1 MKKQFIASLAV
12 LTVLTA
18 ASMDYKALANT
29 TTQKNNTYT
38 LKVLDKVNTPDDVK
52 KLTTAQMKDLS
63 QDIRYAIMKRSNTIG
78 GHLGPDLGIVE
89 ATIAMHYVF
98 NSPEDKIVFD
108 VSHQC
113 YPHKMLT
120 GRKYGFLN
128 PEKYSAVSGY
138 TNPEE
143 SSHDFF
149 NVGHTSTGV
158 SLATGL
164 AKARDLKGEKYNVI
178 ALVGDGSLS
187 GGEAYEGLN
196 KAAVLGSNFIV
207 VVNDNEMAI
216 AENHG
221 GLYKN
226 LALLRKTNGKAQN
239 NIFTAMG
246 FDYYYVQDGNDV
258 DSLIKTFKKVKNT
271 TRPTVVHIHTLKG
284 KGLEQ
289 AVKDKETYHYIAA
302 GALDKQKAKKE
313 NQKETYNSITS
324 EYLLKKQKQNPLVFA
339 ISPATPAAT
348 GLTKEIR
355 QKMGQNY
362 TDTGIAEEHA
372 VAFASGAAKN
382 GARPVLEV
390 MSSFIQRTY
399 DQLSQDL
406 ALNNSPATILVFGGG
421 ISGADM
427 THLGIFD
434 IPLISNI
441 PNIVYLS
448 PSTKEEYIA
457 MLDWSLSQN
466 SHPVAIRV
474 PSGDVVS
481 TGHADKTDYSKLNK
495 YKIEEK
501 GKDVAIIAAGNFMPL
516 GRQVKQELFKTL
528 KINATLINPKFLSG
542 VDTELLQS
550 LEKDHKVVIT
560 LESGLLD
567 GGFGEKISRFY
578 SDKNMKVLN
587 YGAAKEF
594 TDREPVEKLY
604 EKFRLTPQLIT
615 EDISNIL
622 KK

>member
-52 KLTTAQMKDLS
+52 KLSMAQMKDLS

-89 ATIAMHYVF
+89 ATIALHYVF

-196 KAAVLGSNFIV
+196 NAAVLGSNFIV

-289 AVKDKETYHYIAA
+289 AVKNKEIYHYIAA

-382 GARPVLEV
+382 GAKPVLEV

>member
-1 MKKQFIASLAV
+1 
-12 LTVLTA
+12 
-18 ASMDYKALANT
+18 MDYKALANT

-196 KAAVLGSNFIV
+196 NAAVLGSNFIV

-382 GARPVLEV
+382 GAKPVLEV

>member
-196 KAAVLGSNFIV
+196 NAAVLGSNFIV

-258 DSLIKTFKKVKNT
+258 DSLIKTFKKVKNK
-271 TRPTVVHIHTLKG
+271 TRLCLLSLPQLRQQLG
-284 KGLEQ
+284 S
-289 AVKDKETYHYIAA
+289 
-302 GALDKQKAKKE
+302 QKK
-313 NQKETYNSITS
+313 
-324 EYLLKKQKQNPLVFA
+324 
-339 ISPATPAAT
+339 
-348 GLTKEIR
+348 
-355 QKMGQNY
+355 
-362 TDTGIAEEHA
+362 
-372 VAFASGAAKN
+372 
-382 GARPVLEV
+382 
-390 MSSFIQRTY
+390 
-399 DQLSQDL
+399 
-406 ALNNSPATILVFGGG
+406 
-421 ISGADM
+421 
-427 THLGIFD
+427 
-434 IPLISNI
+434 
-441 PNIVYLS
+441 
-448 PSTKEEYIA
+448 
-457 MLDWSLSQN
+457 
-466 SHPVAIRV
+466 
-474 PSGDVVS
+474 
-481 TGHADKTDYSKLNK
+481 
-495 YKIEEK
+495 
-501 GKDVAIIAAGNFMPL
+501 
-516 GRQVKQELFKTL
+516 
-528 KINATLINPKFLSG
+528 
-542 VDTELLQS
+542 
-550 LEKDHKVVIT
+550 
-560 LESGLLD
+560 
-567 GGFGEKISRFY
+567 
-578 SDKNMKVLN
+578 SDKKWD
-587 YGAAKEF
+587 KII
-594 TDREPVEKLY
+594 
-604 EKFRLTPQLIT
+604 LTQALQKNTQLLLHQAQ
-615 EDISNIL
+615 L
-622 KK
+622 KTAQDPFLKS

>member
-196 KAAVLGSNFIV
+196 NAAVLGSNVIV

-382 GARPVLEV
+382 GAKPVLEV

>member
-128 PEKYSAVSGY
+128 PDKYSAVSGY

-196 KAAVLGSNFIV
+196 NAAVLGSNFIV

-289 AVKDKETYHYIAA
+289 AVKNKEIYHYIAA

-382 GARPVLEV
+382 GAKPVLEV

-501 GKDVAIIAAGNFMPL
+501 GKDVAIIAAGNFMTL

-594 TDREPVEKLY
+594 TDRELVEKLY

>member
-196 KAAVLGSNFIV
+196 NAAVLGSNFIV

-258 DSLIKTFKKVKNT
+258 DSLIKTFKKGKNT

-382 GARPVLEV
+382 GAKPVLEV

>member
-196 KAAVLGSNFIV
+196 NAAVLGSNFIV

-226 LALLRKTNGKAQN
+226 LALSRKTNGKAQN

-382 GARPVLEV
+382 GAKPVLEV